1 MLSDLEMP
9 WKPFGLTLTFGEWDE
24 LVTWYIQK
32 SISENLD
39 KKEDNSYAEQLYS
52 QKLDSWTN

>member
-1 MLSDLEMP
+1 MLGDLEMP

-39 KKEDNSYAEQLYS
+39 KKEDNSHAEQLYS